1 MISTPKTDRG
11 PMVDRQTKDTED
23 RWMKDGLVDYGWIE
37 DTWRMDG
44 GWIDD
49 ALMMDGFWME
59 NRKQR

>member
-1 MISTPKTDRG
+1 
-11 PMVDRQTKDTED
+11 MVDRQTKDTED
-23 RWMKDGLVDYGWIE
+23 GWMKDGLVDYGWIE

-49 ALMMDGFWME
+49 ALRMDGFWME